1 MYQGDQVMEKGRII
15 LDANVH
21 FGKPCIA
28 GTRIK
33 VEDVLELVEE
43 GIPFA
48 EIVDRYYTD
57 LSIDDIKV
65 CVRYALDIITSE
77 EIHIREAG

>member
-1 MYQGDQVMEKGRII
+1 MEKDRIV
-15 LDANVH
+15 LDPNVH

-43 GIPFA
+43 GIPFT
-48 EIVDRYYTD
+48 EIVDQYYTD
-57 LSIDDIKV
+57 LNIDDIKL
-65 CVRYALDIITSE
+65 CVRYALDIISSE

>member
-1 MYQGDQVMEKGRII
+1 MEKDKII
-15 LDANVH
+15 LDTKVH

-48 EIVDRYYTD
+48 EIVDKYYTD

-77 EIHIREAG
+77 EIHIREVG

>member
-1 MYQGDQVMEKGRII
+1 MVKDRIV
-15 LDANVH
+15 LDPNVH

-43 GIPFA
+43 GIPFI
-48 EIVDRYYTD
+48 EIVDKYYTD

-65 CVRYALDIITSE
+65 CVRYALDIISSE

>member
-1 MYQGDQVMEKGRII
+1 MEKNRII
-15 LDANVH
+15 LDPNVH

-48 EIVDRYYTD
+48 EIVDKYYTE
-57 LSIDDIKV
+57 LSIDDVKV

-77 EIHIREAG
+77 EIHIRKVG

>member
-1 MYQGDQVMEKGRII
+1 MEKDRIV
-15 LDANVH
+15 LDPNVH

-48 EIVDRYYTD
+48 EIVDKYYTD
-57 LSIDDIKV
+57 LSVDDIKV
-65 CVRYALDIITSE
+65 CVRYALDIIT
-77 EIHIREAG
+77 

>member
-1 MYQGDQVMEKGRII
+1 MEKDRII
-15 LDANVH
+15 LDPKVH

-33 VEDVLELVEE
+33 VEDVLELIEE

-48 EIVDRYYTD
+48 EIVDKYFTD

-77 EIHIREAG
+77 EIHIREVG

>member
-1 MYQGDQVMEKGRII
+1 MEKDRII
-15 LDANVH
+15 LDPNVH

-48 EIVDRYYTD
+48 EIVDKYYTD
-57 LSIDDIKV
+57 LSIEDVKV

-77 EIHIREAG
+77 EIHIREVG

>member
-1 MYQGDQVMEKGRII
+1 MGKDRII
-15 LDANVH
+15 FDPKVH

-43 GIPFA
+43 GISFA
-48 EIVDRYYTD
+48 EIVDKYFTD

-77 EIHIREAG
+77 EIHIRKIG

>member
-1 MYQGDQVMEKGRII
+1 MEKDRII
-15 LDANVH
+15 LDPNVH

-48 EIVDRYYTD
+48 EIVDKYYTD
-57 LSIDDIKV
+57 LSIDDVKV

-77 EIHIREAG
+77 EIHIREVG

>member
-1 MYQGDQVMEKGRII
+1 MEKDRII
-15 LDANVH
+15 LDPNVH

-48 EIVDRYYTD
+48 EIVDKYFTD

>member
-1 MYQGDQVMEKGRII
+1 MEKDRIV
-15 LDANVH
+15 LDPNVH

-48 EIVDRYYTD
+48 EIVDKYYTD
-57 LSIDDIKV
+57 LSVDDIKV

>member
-1 MYQGDQVMEKGRII
+1 MEKDRII
-15 LDANVH
+15 LDPKVH

-43 GIPFA
+43 GIPFS
-48 EIVDRYYTD
+48 EIVDKYFTD

-77 EIHIREAG
+77 EIHIREVG

>member
-1 MYQGDQVMEKGRII
+1 MEKDRII
-15 LDANVH
+15 IDPNIH

-33 VEDVLELVEE
+33 IEDVLELVEE

-48 EIVDRYYTD
+48 EIVAKYYTD

-65 CVRYALDIITSE
+65 CVRYALDIIASE
-77 EIHIREAG
+77 EIHIRESG

>member
-1 MYQGDQVMEKGRII
+1 MEKDRII
-15 LDANVH
+15 LDPNVH
-21 FGKPCIA
+21 FGKPCVA

-33 VEDVLELVEE
+33 VEDVLELVGE

-48 EIVDRYYTD
+48 EIVDKYYRD
-57 LSIDDIKV
+57 LSIDDIKF

>member
-1 MYQGDQVMEKGRII
+1 MEKDRII
-15 LDANVH
+15 LDPNVH

-48 EIVDRYYTD
+48 EIVDKYFTD

-77 EIHIREAG
+77 EIHIREIG

>member
-1 MYQGDQVMEKGRII
+1 MEKDRIV
-15 LDANVH
+15 LDPNVH

-43 GIPFA
+43 GIPFI
-48 EIVDRYYTD
+48 EIVNKYYTD

-65 CVRYALDIITSE
+65 CVRYALDIISSE

>member
-1 MYQGDQVMEKGRII
+1 MEKDRII
-15 LDANVH
+15 LDPKVH

-48 EIVDRYYTD
+48 EIVDKYYTD

-77 EIHIREAG
+77 EIHIREVG

>member
-1 MYQGDQVMEKGRII
+1 MEKHRII
-15 LDANVH
+15 LDPNVH

-48 EIVDRYYTD
+48 QIVDKYYTD

>member
-1 MYQGDQVMEKGRII
+1 MEKNRII
-15 LDANVH
+15 LDPNVH

-48 EIVDRYYTD
+48 VIVDKYFTD

-77 EIHIREAG
+77 EIHIREVG

>member
-1 MYQGDQVMEKGRII
+1 MKKDRII
-15 LDANVH
+15 LDPNVH
-21 FGKPCIA
+21 FGKPCIS

-48 EIVDRYYTD
+48 EIVDKYYTE
-57 LSIDDIKV
+57 LSIDDVKV

-77 EIHIREAG
+77 EIHIRKVG

>member
-1 MYQGDQVMEKGRII
+1 MEKDRII
-15 LDANVH
+15 LDPNVH
-21 FGKPCIA
+21 FGKPCVA

-48 EIVDRYYTD
+48 EIVDKYFTD

-77 EIHIREAG
+77 EIHIREVG

>member
-1 MYQGDQVMEKGRII
+1 MKKDRIV
-15 LDANVH
+15 LDPNVH

-33 VEDVLELVEE
+33 VQDVLELVEE
-43 GIPFA
+43 GIPFT
-48 EIVDRYYTD
+48 EIVEKYYTD

-65 CVRYALDIITSE
+65 CVQYALDIITSE
-77 EIHIREAG
+77 EIHIRAAS

>member
-1 MYQGDQVMEKGRII
+1 MEKNRII
-15 LDANVH
+15 LDPKVH

-48 EIVDRYYTD
+48 EIVDKYFTD

-77 EIHIREAG
+77 EIHIREVG

>member
-1 MYQGDQVMEKGRII
+1 MEKDRII
-15 LDANVH
+15 LDPNVH
-21 FGKPCIA
+21 FGKPCVA

-33 VEDVLELVEE
+33 VEDVLELVGE

-48 EIVDRYYTD
+48 EIVDKYYRD
-57 LSIDDIKV
+57 LGIDDIKI

>member
-1 MYQGDQVMEKGRII
+1 MEKDRII
-15 LDANVH
+15 LDPNVH

-33 VEDVLELVEE
+33 VQDVLELVEE
-43 GIPFA
+43 GIPFT
-48 EIVDRYYTD
+48 EIVDKYYTD
-57 LSIDDIKV
+57 LTIADIKT

-77 EIHIREAG
+77 EIHIRAAG

>member
-1 MYQGDQVMEKGRII
+1 MEKDRII
-15 LDANVH
+15 LDPNVH
-21 FGKPCIA
+21 FGKPCVA

-33 VEDVLELVEE
+33 VEDVLELVGE

-48 EIVDRYYTD
+48 EIVDKYYRD
-57 LSIDDIKV
+57 LSMDDIKI

>member
-1 MYQGDQVMEKGRII
+1 MEKDRII
-15 LDANVH
+15 LDPNVH

-48 EIVDRYYTD
+48 EIVGKYYRD